1 MTLQIP
7 STDFN
12 VELERGNL
20 KGAMAEAGATN
31 PHALWNVP
39 YSQLRVID
47 GFNARVR
54 TPEYEAHLEALTQ
67 SIIENGYYQDK
78 PLAGYVAK
86 DENGDN
92 VIFLTEG
99 HTRYE
104 AVGRAIE
111 RGTPIETLP
120 VVVKP
125 RGTSMVD
132 LTVAL
137 ATSNEGRPFTPY
149 EKAVVVKRLVGYGL
163 DVPTIG
169 RRLAMTTKY
178 VNDLLTLVEA
188 PKDVQELVAAG
199 KVSPTLAIQELG
211 KHGAKAAE
219 RLKAA
224 VAKAEGSGKGKA
236 TAKHLE
242 GRQRAVREP
251 KVREITEERL
261 FQIADEFGI
270 TDEITFDSAN
280 FANFMDALLKEVGA
294 TVKWEPVGKPN

>member
-1 MTLQIP
+1 MTLHIP
-7 STDFN
+7 ASDFN

-20 KGAMAEAGATN
+20 KGAMADAGATN
-31 PHALWNVP
+31 PHALWSVP

-67 SIIENGYYQDK
+67 SIIENGFYQDK

-86 DENGDN
+86 GDDGENL
-92 VIFLTEG
+92 IFLTEG

-111 RGTPIETLP
+111 RGTPIETIP

-132 LTVAL
+132 LTVVL

-149 EKAVVVKRLVGYGL
+149 EKAVVVKRLIGYGL

-169 RRLAMTTKY
+169 KRLAMTTKY
-178 VNDLLTLVEA
+178 VNDLLTLIEA
-188 PKDVQELVAAG
+188 PKDVQEMVASG
-199 KVSPTLAIQELG
+199 KVSPTLAIQELN
-211 KHGAKAAE
+211 KHGTKAKD

-242 GRQRAVREP
+242 GRQRPVREP
-251 KVREITEERL
+251 KRHQVTEARVLE
-261 FQIADEFGI
+261 IADSFGI
-270 TDEITFDSAN
+270 TDDIGVNTVIE
-280 FANFMDALLKEVGA
+280 FAGLLLGEVGA
-294 TVKWEPVGKPN
+294 KVSDQT